1 MYAALVLLVGA
12 VLNNVFLSAT
22 INLLSAMSRRVPELQ
37 HVVNNIQVLQ
47 TAITWTHRRCGV
59 DHFAGTVAG
68 LPLEQAVVIS
78 INELVHSDLLPT
90 ISKDVDGKLIK
101 NRLLVEFASCVC
113 YTTKMPTTLRL
124 VGSLT
129 SVASNESG

>member
-1 MYAALVLLVGA
+1 M
-12 VLNNVFLSAT
+12 
-22 INLLSAMSRRVPELQ
+22 
-37 HVVNNIQVLQ
+37 
-47 TAITWTHRRCGV
+47 
-59 DHFAGTVAG
+59 
-68 LPLEQAVVIS
+68 EQAVVIS